1 MPATNSTSRSASKR
15 KLVHSSPV
23 PASVT
28 SSPEAEH
35 VPRKKNK
42 TVSCVHGGSSQ
53 RDSALLPPVSI
64 TSSQTRPS
72 RTHPTLHRKVSYG
85 ELSAKEVE
93 NVVTQS
99 DVNEAELSAA
109 SLQHRGRVLFV
120 DDEASEAS
128 QQSDGMSADDEAAGT
143 DCESDA
149 RSSSGIEVVH
159 VATPVPSD
167 IESVGDE
174 SVERAESP
182 EVIEYAKPSHSLHSK
197 TKTAKGAY
205 VEKLCVSVIL
215 FDGILDLLFWYSSLS
230 SGNGDDVA
238 AGNDT
243 KQDLTVPSHGSRSK
257 GSDSDVYLED
267 LAQTPKTPSR
277 AKGKA
282 PLKMAMSRCSSCG
295 TKKVAPSSNARLEEV
310 LSIDLVTTAMTKT
323 MAMSKAK
330 TLSSGTKAV
339 SRGDK
344 SKWAPPVTKHSAGT
358 AVTASTVPSPVKRA
372 PSKATGKTKIP
383 VTVSATST
391 KQTSPRKSAPK
402 ASAAAIK
409 KPVDPLF
416 LPLDSDSNESVPPP
430 NWHAQLGADLAALL
444 GDNVRASSP
453 EGDTDTPM
461 LRLPDVFVSQHD
473 ADTTDPEDPALHTM
487 QPALMEDHLITLGV
501 YESLPPLGAY
511 RPIIP
516 IGFTP
521 ETFDPPRF
529 FMFTDMAKL
538 FRLESL
544 TSLVEA
550 FKFGSYGAFV
560 NLAHV
565 PHSMVSFEKRSLHL
579 SGTNAVCMMMG
590 LITECMLFEPVNPG
604 MFGASKR
611 VRCFQIMPFH
621 QMFRRESTVWSLVI
635 GLSFPMRVEDTNGRG
650 NNNSSY
656 TSTQSSPA
664 KGHRGSPMKK
674 PLGAP
679 ALGPGGGYP
688 NSLGFMDEVPVYDG
702 RTSAGNHFL
711 FWPSDFAILKSLPRF
726 TMSHDLDAFTMVS
739 VGYSLT
745 AWESYNKEPRLTP
758 NILFVIVLGSAPKK
772 DKLEALG
779 FLE

>member
-1 MPATNSTSRSASKR
+1 MPATNSTSQSASKR
-15 KLVHSSPV
+15 KLIHSSPV
-23 PASVT
+23 PASVAL
-28 SSPEAEH
+28 SAEAKH

-42 TVSCVHGGSSQ
+42 TVSRVHGGSSQ
-53 RDSALLPPVSI
+53 RDSVLLPPVSI
-64 TSSQTRPS
+64 TSSQTQPS
-72 RTHPTLHRKVSYG
+72 RMRPTLHHKVSYG
-85 ELSAKEVE
+85 ELSAEEVE
-93 NVVTQS
+93 NVITQS
-99 DVNEAELSAA
+99 DVNEAKLSAA
-109 SLQHRGRVLFV
+109 SLQCHGHVLFV

-128 QQSDGMSADDEAAGT
+128 QQSDGMSADDEAVGT

-159 VATPVPSD
+159 VVTPVPSD

-174 SVERAESP
+174 SVEWAESL
-182 EVIEYAKPSHSLHSK
+182 EVIEYAKPSRSLCSK

-205 VEKLCVSVIL
+205 IEKL
-215 FDGILDLLFWYSSLS
+215 
-230 SGNGDDVA
+230 
-238 AGNDT
+238 
-243 KQDLTVPSHGSRSK
+243 HGSHLK

-267 LAQTPKTPSR
+267 LAQMPKAPSR

-282 PLKMAMSRCSSCG
+282 PLKMATSRCSSCG

-310 LSIDLVTTAMTKT
+310 LSVNLVTTAMTKT

-344 SKWAPPVTKHSAGT
+344 SEQAPPVTKHSTGT
-358 AVTASTVPSPVKRA
+358 AVTASTVPLPVKHA
-372 PSKATGKTKIP
+372 PSKPTGKTKIP

-409 KPVDPLF
+409 KPIDPLF
-416 LPLDSDSNESVPPP
+416 LPSDSDGNKSVPPP
-430 NWHAQLGADLAALL
+430 NRHAQLGADLAALL
-444 GDNVRASSP
+444 GDAIRALSP
-453 EGDTDTPM
+453 EGDTDTPV
-461 LRLPDVFVSQHD
+461 LRLPDVFAYMFQLYSSQHD
-473 ADTTDPEDPALHTM
+473 ADTTNPEDPALHTM
-487 QPALMEDHLITLGV
+487 QPALMEDHLIMLGV
-501 YESLPPLGAY
+501 YESLLPLGAY
-511 RPIIP
+511 CPIIP

-529 FMFTDMAKL
+529 FAFTDMAKL
-538 FRLESL
+538 FHLESL

-560 NLAHV
+560 NLA
-565 PHSMVSFEKRSLHL
+565 
-579 SGTNAVCMMMG
+579 
-590 LITECMLFEPVNPG
+590 
-604 MFGASKR
+604 
-611 VRCFQIMPFH
+611 
-621 QMFRRESTVWSLVI
+621 
-635 GLSFPMRVEDTNGRG
+635 
-650 NNNSSY
+650 Y

-664 KGHRGSPMKK
+664 KGRQGSPMKK
-674 PLGAP
+674 LLGAP

-702 RTSAGNHFL
+702 RTSARNHFL
-711 FWPSDFAILKSLPRF
+711 FWLSDFAVLKSLPHF
-726 TMSHDLDAFTMVS
+726 TTSRDLDAFTMVS
-739 VGYSLT
+739 MGYSLT
-745 AWESYNKEPRLTP
+745 AWESYNKEPWLTP
-758 NILFVIVLGSAPKK
+758 NILFVIMLGSTPKK

>member
-1 MPATNSTSRSASKR
+1 MPATNSTSWSASKR

-23 PASVT
+23 PASVA

-42 TVSCVHGGSSQ
+42 TVSRVHGGSSR

-72 RTHPTLHRKVSYG
+72 HVRPTLHRKVSYG
-85 ELSAKEVE
+85 ELSAEEVE
-93 NVVTQS
+93 NVITQS
-99 DVNEAELSAA
+99 DVDEAELSAA

-128 QQSDGMSADDEAAGT
+128 QQSDSMSADDEAAGT

-174 SVERAESP
+174 SVERAESL
-182 EVIEYAKPSHSLHSK
+182 EVIEYAKPSRSLRLK

-205 VEKLCVSVIL
+205 IEKLCVSVIL
-215 FDGILDLLFWYSSLS
+215 FNGILDLLFWYSSLS

-238 AGNDT
+238 AGDDT
-243 KQDLTVPSHGSRSK
+243 KQDPTVPSHGSRSK

-267 LAQTPKTPSR
+267 LAQTPKALSR

-282 PLKMAMSRCSSCG
+282 PLKTATSRRSSRG

-310 LSIDLVTTAMTKT
+310 LSVDPVTTAMTKT

-339 SRGDK
+339 SR
-344 SKWAPPVTKHSAGT
+344 
-358 AVTASTVPSPVKRA
+358 VTASTVPSPVKHT
-372 PSKATGKTKIP
+372 PSKPTGKTEIP

-409 KPVDPLF
+409 KPIDPLF
-416 LPLDSDSNESVPPP
+416 LPSDSDSNESVPPP
-430 NWHAQLGADLAALL
+430 NQHTQLSADLAALL
-444 GDNVRASSP
+444 GDDVRASSP
-453 EGDTDTPM
+453 EGDTNMPM

-473 ADTTDPEDPALHTM
+473 ADTTDPEDPALCTM
-487 QPALMEDHLITLGV
+487 QPALMEDHLIMRGV

-511 RPIIP
+511 CPIIP

-529 FMFTDMAKL
+529 FVFTDMAKL
-538 FRLESL
+538 FHLESL

-560 NLAHV
+560 NLARV

-579 SGTNAVCMMMG
+579 SGTNAVCMMTG
-590 LITECMLFEPVNPG
+590 LVTECMLFEPINPG
-604 MFGASKR
+604 MFGAGKR
-611 VRCFQIMPFH
+611 VRRLRIMPFH
-621 QMFRRESTVWSLVI
+621 QMFCRESTVWSLVI
-635 GLSFPMRVEDTNGRG
+635 GDPCVETTCISNRGLSFPMWVEDTNGHG

-664 KGHRGSPMKK
+664 KGRRGSPMKK
-674 PLGAP
+674 PLSAP
-679 ALGPGGGYP
+679 ALSPGGGYP
-688 NSLGFMDEVPVYDG
+688 NLLGFMDEVPVYNG
-702 RTSAGNHFL
+702 CASAGNHFL
-711 FWPSDFAILKSLPRF
+711 FQPSNFAVLKSLPRF
-726 TMSHDLDAFTMVS
+726 TMSRDLDAFTMVS
-739 VGYSLT
+739 MGYSLT
-745 AWESYNKEPRLTP
+745 AWESYNKEPWLTP